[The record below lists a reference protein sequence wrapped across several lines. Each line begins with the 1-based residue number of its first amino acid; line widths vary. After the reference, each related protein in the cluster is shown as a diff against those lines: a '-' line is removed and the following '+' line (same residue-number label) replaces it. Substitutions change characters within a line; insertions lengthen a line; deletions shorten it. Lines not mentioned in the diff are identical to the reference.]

1 MTMMLDR
8 NGPGIGL
15 GGKTPGPGH
24 PEPWRKGPDQVIAR
38 EELRRRGLLHFRLAS
53 LSL

>member
-1 MTMMLDR
+1 MAKVMNHISEAEEMTMMLDR

-24 PEPWRKGPDQVIAR
+24 PEP
-38 EELRRRGLLHFRLAS
+38 
-53 LSL
+53 